1 MSPGSHIPCLYYF
14 LSEMRHNRLKD
25 MLFQVKPHRS
35 QLAPFPADILGGEL
49 EIHPGLTQC
58 NLTRWKRNPDT
69 ECFFSRRNILDPV
82 IITSPHSWT
91 VFFIK
96 QMLEDK
102 TCIYTFCFCQQN
114 YSLSRFST
122 AISLN
127 CRILN
132 FTDEEFCVIL
142 FQSI

>member
-1 MSPGSHIPCLYYF
+1 MPCSYSLSFMSPGSHIPCLYYF
-14 LSEMRHNRLKD
+14 LPEMRHNRLKD

-69 ECFFSRRNILDPV
+69 EYFFSRRNILDPV

-102 TCIYTFCFCQQN
+102 TFALTHPVFVNRTILYPGSPQQ
-114 YSLSRFST
+114 SVLT
-122 AISLN
+122 AKY
-127 CRILN
+127 
-132 FTDEEFCVIL
+132 
-142 FQSI
+142 